1 MLMSIASTV
10 LTVNERLELARELMK
25 EKLTANGKSF
35 LDDDNLNN
43 LIERW
48 RCLYFDRCS
57 IDNTSDWTVYGSLS
71 LTYDS
76 ANKCYNLLTT
86 SNEKFGYATV
96 DNEYFKLPVAI
107 EYDFMLMQGANGK
120 NNQLRLGLYNPW
132 SEYSI
137 STPCFAVIGNVAK
150 YSSSTTEIRSG
161 DIRTT
166 TSETLNNTIV
176 SNSKSYSTGVWYHA
190 VLTISPAT
198 TTFAVTRGGNAFVS
212 LSAATPAGLDTNYND
227 NQLCLSKCYNSQ
239 TNIKIKN
246 IKVYGV

>member
-1 MLMSIASTV
+1 MSIASTV
-10 LTVNERLELARELMK
+10 LTVNERLELARTLMK

-35 LDDDNLNN
+35 LDDDDLNN

-57 IDNTSDWTVYGSLS
+57 IDNTSDWTVNGSLS

-76 ANKCYNLLTT
+76 TNKCYNLLTT
-86 SNEKFGYATV
+86 SNERFGYATV
-96 DNEYFKLPVAI
+96 DNEYFKLPIAI
-107 EYDFMLMQGANGK
+107 EYDFKLMQGANGK
-120 NNQLRLGLYNPW
+120 NNQLRVGLYNPW

-137 STPCFAVIGNVAK
+137 STPCFAVIGNAAK
-150 YSSSTTEIRSG
+150 YSSSATEIRGG

-166 TSETLNNTIV
+166 TSDTLNNTV
-176 SNSKSYSTGVWYHA
+176 ASNSKSYSTGVWYHA
-190 VLTISPAT
+190 LLTISSAT
-198 TTFAVTRGGNAFVS
+198 TTFVITRDGNAFVS
-212 LSAATPAGLDTNYND
+212 LSATTPTGLDTDYDD
-227 NQLCLSKCYNSQ
+227 NKLCLSKCYNSS

>member
-1 MLMSIASTV
+1 MSIASTV
-10 LTVNERLELARELMK
+10 LTVNERLELARTLMK
-25 EKLTANGKSF
+25 EKLRANGKSF
-35 LDDDNLNN
+35 LDDDDLNN

-57 IDNTSDWTVYGSLS
+57 IDNTSDWTVNGSLS

-76 ANKCYNLLTT
+76 TNKCYNLLTN
-86 SNEKFGYATV
+86 SNERFGYATV
-96 DNEYFKLPVAI
+96 DNEYFKLPIAI
-107 EYDFMLMQGANGK
+107 EYDFKLMQGANGK
-120 NNQLRLGLYNPW
+120 NNQLRVGLYNPW

-150 YSSSTTEIRSG
+150 YSSSATEIRGG

-166 TSETLNNTIV
+166 TSDTLNNTV
-176 SNSKSYSTGVWYHA
+176 ASNSKSYSTGVWYHA
-190 VLTISPAT
+190 VLTISSTT
-198 TTFAVTRGGNAFVS
+198 TTFVITHDGNAFVS
-212 LSAATPAGLDTNYND
+212 LSATTPTGLDTDYDD
-227 NQLCLSKCYNSQ
+227 NKLCLSKCYNSS

>member
-10 LTVNERLELARELMK
+10 LTVNERLELARTLMK
-25 EKLTANGKSF
+25 EKLTANGKDF
-35 LDDDNLNN
+35 LADDNLND

-57 IDNTSDWTVYGSLS
+57 INNTSDWTVNGSLS
-71 LTYDS
+71 ITYDS
-76 ANKCYNLLTT
+76 TNKCYNLLTT
-86 SNEKFGYATV
+86 SNERFGYATV

-150 YSSSTTEIRSG
+150 YSSSATEIRGG

-166 TSETLNNTIV
+166 TSDSLSVIV
-176 SNSKSYSTGVWYHA
+176 TNSNAYSIGVWYHA
-190 VLTISPAT
+190 VLTISST
-198 TTFAVTRGGNAFVS
+198 RTTFVITRNGNTFVS
-212 LSAATPAGLDTNYND
+212 LSATTPTGLDTDSDD
-227 NQLCLSKCYNSQ
+227 NKLCLSKCYNSS

>member
-1 MLMSIASTV
+1 MSIASTV
-10 LTVNERLELARELMK
+10 LTVNERLELARTLMK
-25 EKLTANGKSF
+25 EKLTANGKDF
-35 LDDDNLNN
+35 LADDNLND

-57 IDNTSDWTVYGSLS
+57 INNTSDWTVNGSLS
-71 LTYDS
+71 ITYDS
-76 ANKCYNLLTT
+76 TNKCYNLLTT
-86 SNEKFGYATV
+86 SNERFGYATV
-96 DNEYFKLPVAI
+96 DNEYVAI

-150 YSSSTTEIRSG
+150 YSSNATEIRSG

-166 TSETLNNTIV
+166 TSDSLSVIV
-176 SNSKSYSTGVWYHA
+176 TNSNAYSIGVWYHA
-190 VLTISPAT
+190 VLTISST
-198 TTFAVTRGGNAFVS
+198 RTTFVITRNGNTFVS
-212 LSAATPAGLDTNYND
+212 LSATTPTGLDTDSDD
-227 NQLCLSKCYNSQ
+227 NKLCLSKCYNSS

>member
-10 LTVNERLELARELMK
+10 LTVNERLELARTLMK
-25 EKLTANGKSF
+25 EKLTANGKDF
-35 LDDDNLNN
+35 LADDNLND

-57 IDNTSDWTVYGSLS
+57 INNTSDWTVNGSLS
-71 LTYDS
+71 ITYDS
-76 ANKCYNLLTT
+76 TNKCYNLLTT
-86 SNEKFGYATV
+86 SNERFGYATV
-96 DNEYFKLPVAI
+96 DNKYFKLPVAI

-150 YSSSTTEIRSG
+150 YSSSATEIRGG

-166 TSETLNNTIV
+166 TSDSLSVIV
-176 SNSKSYSTGVWYHA
+176 TNSNAYSIGVWYHA
-190 VLTISPAT
+190 VLTISST
-198 TTFAVTRGGNAFVS
+198 RTTFVITRNGNTFVS
-212 LSAATPAGLDTNYND
+212 LSATTPTGLDTDSDD
-227 NQLCLSKCYNSQ
+227 NKLCLSKCYNSS

>member
-1 MLMSIASTV
+1 MSIASTV
-10 LTVNERLELARELMK
+10 LTVNERLELARTLMK
-25 EKLTANGKSF
+25 EKLTANDKFF
-35 LDDDNLNN
+35 LSDDTLLE

-57 IDNTSDWTVYGSLS
+57 INNTSDWTVNGSLS
-71 LTYDS
+71 ITYDS
-76 ANKCYNLLTT
+76 TNKCYNLLTT
-86 SNEKFGYATV
+86 SNERFGYATV
-96 DNEYFKLPVAI
+96 DNRYFKLPVAI

-150 YSSSTTEIRSG
+150 YSSNATEIRSG

-166 TSETLNNTIV
+166 TSDSLSVIV
-176 SNSKSYSTGVWYHA
+176 TNSNAYSIGVWYHA
-190 VLTISPAT
+190 ILTISST
-198 TTFAVTRGGNAFVS
+198 RTTFVITRNGNTFVS
-212 LSAATPAGLDTNYND
+212 LSATTPTGLDTDSDD
-227 NQLCLSKCYNSQ
+227 NKLCLSKCYNSS

>member
-1 MLMSIASTV
+1 MSIASTV
-10 LTVNERLELARELMK
+10 LTVNERLELARTLMK
-25 EKLTANGKSF
+25 EKLTANGKDF
-35 LDDDNLNN
+35 LADDNLND

-57 IDNTSDWTVYGSLS
+57 IDNTSDWTVNGSLS
-71 LTYDS
+71 FTYDS
-76 ANKCYNLLTT
+76 TNKCYNLLTT
-86 SNEKFGYATV
+86 SNERFGYATV

-120 NNQLRLGLYNPW
+120 NNQLRMGLYNPW

-150 YSSSTTEIRSG
+150 YSSSVTEIRSG

-166 TSETLNNTIV
+166 TSDSLNNTV
-176 SNSKSYSTGVWYHA
+176 ATNSKVYSTGVWYHA
-190 VLTISPAT
+190 VLTISST
-198 TTFAVTRGGNAFVS
+198 ITTFLITRDGNTFVS
-212 LSAATPAGLDTNYND
+212 LSATTPTGLETDSDD
-227 NQLCLSKCYNSQ
+227 NKLCLSKCYNSS

>member
-1 MLMSIASTV
+1 MLMSIASNV
-10 LTVNERLELARELMK
+10 LTVNERLELARTLMK
-25 EKLTANGKSF
+25 EKLTANGKDF
-35 LDDDNLNN
+35 LADDNLND

-57 IDNTSDWTVYGSLS
+57 INNTSDWTVNGSLS
-71 LTYDS
+71 ITYDS
-76 ANKCYNLLTT
+76 TNKCYNLLTT
-86 SNEKFGYATV
+86 SNERFGYATV

-150 YSSSTTEIRSG
+150 YSSSATEIRGG

-166 TSETLNNTIV
+166 TSDSLSVIV
-176 SNSKSYSTGVWYHA
+176 TNSNAYSIGVWYHA
-190 VLTISPAT
+190 VLTISST
-198 TTFAVTRGGNAFVS
+198 RTTFVITRNGNTFVS
-212 LSAATPAGLDTNYND
+212 LSATTPTGLDTDSDD
-227 NQLCLSKCYNSQ
+227 NKLCLSKCYNSS

>member
-10 LTVNERLELARELMK
+10 LTVNERLALARTLMK

-35 LDDDNLNN
+35 LDDDNLND

-57 IDNTSDWTVYGSLS
+57 INNISDWTVNGSLS
-71 LTYDS
+71 ITYDS
-76 ANKCYNLLTT
+76 TNKCYNLLTT

-96 DNEYFKLPVAI
+96 DSEYFKLPVAI
-107 EYDFMLMQGANGK
+107 EYDFMLMQGANGR

-132 SEYSI
+132 SEYSS

-150 YSSSTTEIRSG
+150 YSSSATEIRSG

-166 TSETLNNTIV
+166 TSDSLEVIV
-176 SNSKSYSTGVWYHA
+176 NNSKAYSTGVWYHA
-190 VLTISPAT
+190 VLTISSTT
-198 TTFAVTRGGNAFVS
+198 TTFVITRDGNTFVS
-212 LSAATPAGLDTNYND
+212 LSATTPTGLDTNYND
-227 NQLCLSKCYNSQ
+227 NQLCLSKCYNTS